1 MEDKEKLKVLIVDDE
16 EIVRNGIR
24 NLIDWEKDGCTICG
38 EASNGEEALEKI
50 QTLKPAIV
58 MLDINMPGI
67 SGIDVLA
74 EVHNCPEKYLSRP
87 CFLILSGYS
96 DFDYAQKA
104 INYGAKGYIVKP
116 IDEDILEE
124 KVTSIVK
131 EIRLESE
138 ANTLRYNAQQQEM
151 IKKFSQMLLF
161 GAVEDGFDDNVDDT
175 SKYQIALVSPEL
187 SGYEGLIQTLNTT
200 ADESFSFT
208 NHFSFYLEPMYGIVF
223 KDEGEESVTSYLGR
237 FCGRLQKNKT
247 GAIAALGKQ
256 EKGLEGALESYKE
269 ARVLYKQL
277 FFFANDSFITQKDLD
292 NDVDSKLRLAKRL
305 DNFSTD
311 EFLDCIPDLVRYIEV
326 YALQKINSLIE
337 KQKIFLH
344 QSTLTIYEI
353 KKLCMAFIV
362 ETQNSLQAKH
372 PEKQFDTVPAMDL
385 VNLIYTQN
393 YFDEMMKIVTDF
405 NTGLAESFTSN
416 TSDSTILKV
425 IQYVKT
431 NYHTDLKLEML
442 GDLFNC
448 NSAYLGKKFREYT
461 GVPFNTYLDIIRIEA
476 AKKMLNES
484 NLKIYEISKL
494 VGYSNT
500 DYFYLKFK
508 RLANMTPK
516 EYKDSQKNGKEE

>member
-1 MEDKEKLKVLIVDDE
+1 
-16 EIVRNGIR
+16 
-24 NLIDWEKDGCTICG
+24 
-38 EASNGEEALEKI
+38 
-50 QTLKPAIV
+50 
-58 MLDINMPGI
+58 
-67 SGIDVLA
+67 
-74 EVHNCPEKYLSRP
+74 
-87 CFLILSGYS
+87 
-96 DFDYAQKA
+96 
-104 INYGAKGYIVKP
+104 
-116 IDEDILEE
+116 
-124 KVTSIVK
+124 
-131 EIRLESE
+131 
-138 ANTLRYNAQQQEM
+138 
-151 IKKFSQMLLF
+151 
-161 GAVEDGFDDNVDDT
+161 
-175 SKYQIALVSPEL
+175 
-187 SGYEGLIQTLNTT
+187 
-200 ADESFSFT
+200 
-208 NHFSFYLEPMYGIVF
+208 
-223 KDEGEESVTSYLGR
+223 
-237 FCGRLQKNKT
+237 
-247 GAIAALGKQ
+247 
-256 EKGLEGALESYKE
+256 
-269 ARVLYKQL
+269 
-277 FFFANDSFITQKDLD
+277 
-292 NDVDSKLRLAKRL
+292 
-305 DNFSTD
+305 
-311 EFLDCIPDLVRYIEV
+311 
-326 YALQKINSLIE
+326 
-337 KQKIFLH
+337 
-344 QSTLTIYEI
+344 
-353 KKLCMAFIV
+353 MAFIV